1 MRLYGEKLK
10 ERTLKDVDNFMDEH
24 DMSLDEA
31 LLFNLLLEIK
41 EIRNKLEPIA
51 DDIQE
56 LNEKI
61 PEE

>member
-1 MRLYGEKLK
+1 MSLYEYELK
-10 ERTLKDVDNFMDEH
+10 KETLEDVDKFMDEH

-31 LLFNLLLEIK
+31 LLYNLLLEIK
-41 EIRNKLEPIA
+41 EIRNKLGPIA

>member
-1 MRLYGEKLK
+1 MRLYREKLK